1 MPRIILLS
9 VLAIGLFLPA
19 SAQKQT
25 GPAFSAFSVA
35 VEGKKAKSIDFRRS
49 PSASTFRTRLK
60 EALAGP
66 VDFAGHYIV
75 AGWGCGTGCIYSGVI
90 DTRTGIVYFPIEL
103 AGLGVAFN
111 ETEYVDKPLEYRK
124 NSRLLILRGS
134 PGVMDN
140 EADKPIGTYY
150 YQWSNNRLRLVKFV
164 KTEGN

>member
-9 VLAIGLFLPA
+9 VFAIALSVPA
-19 SAQKQT
+19 IAQKQAGVT
-25 GPAFSAFSVA
+25 FSAFSVG

-60 EALAGP
+60 EALRGP

-75 AGWGCGTGCIYSGVI
+75 AGWGCGTGCIYSGII

-103 AGLGVAFN
+103 AGLGVAYN

-150 YQWSNNRLRLVKFV
+150 YQWSDNHLRLVKFV
-164 KTEGN
+164 KTK